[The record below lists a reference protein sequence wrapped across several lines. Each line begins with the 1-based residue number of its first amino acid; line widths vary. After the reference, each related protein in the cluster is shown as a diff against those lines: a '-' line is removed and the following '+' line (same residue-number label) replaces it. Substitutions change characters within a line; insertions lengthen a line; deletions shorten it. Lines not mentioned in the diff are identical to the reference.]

1 MPYRIEWEFKPKKD
15 QQYILCANHFSYLD
29 IPSMGLISIPF
40 KFIGKS
46 SLTTIPL
53 FGFMYNRLHITVN
66 RSSLKSKK
74 ESLTKSRKAAK
85 DGFNLAFFP
94 EGGIVTPSPPKM
106 SPFKDGAFV
115 LASEQQIPILPIVF
129 LDNFKILPDDNQFLL
144 KRRCCRIK
152 ILSPIFP
159 KSSDKSCMEELK
171 SITYAQIQSEID
183 HSI

>member
-1 MPYRIEWEFKPKKD
+1 MPYCIEWGFKPQKD

-29 IPSMGLISIPF
+29 IPSMGLIPIPF

-74 ESLTKSRKAAK
+74 ESLAKSRKAAK
-85 DGFNLAFFP
+85 NGFNLAFFP
-94 EGGIVTPSPPKM
+94 EGGIVTSSPPKM

-115 LASEQQIPILPIVF
+115 LATEQQIPILPIVF
-129 LDNFKILPDDNQFLL
+129 LDNYKILPDDDQFLL
-144 KRRCCRIK
+144 ERKRCRIK